1 MAQVQFAS
9 HLSSIQLSAFH
20 EAHYLGTYQSQILM
34 DDYHQNHR
42 VVVSVVV
49 ILEVHPIALKALV
62 QRSAPFAQLYLSP
75 LVHLQSTVGYY
86 DMTIPINRE

>member
-1 MAQVQFAS
+1 MVQAQFAS
-9 HLSSIQLSAFH
+9 HLSDIQLSAFH

-42 VVVSVVV
+42 AVVSVVV
-49 ILEVHPIALKALV
+49 ILEVHPIELKALD
-62 QRSAPFAQLYLSP
+62 QRSAPFAQLYLS
-75 LVHLQSTVGYY
+75 LLEHLQSIADYY

>member
-42 VVVSVVV
+42 AVVSVVV
-49 ILEVHPIALKALV
+49 ILEVHPI
-62 QRSAPFAQLYLSP
+62 
-75 LVHLQSTVGYY
+75 
-86 DMTIPINRE
+86 E